1 MILTALSVSLHKIQ
15 QEWSFGLRAVTNSRP
30 FCTAFRVQKC
40 HQVLLN
46 TSAQTNGRGGHFHCC
61 RVSGEYLAL
70 KLNSPRLFGV
80 FFTSSGDALSLS
92 RLVNFLTEFFGALR
106 RFVLS
111 FYYFTLQS
119 FPCFINDHK
128 FSSFT
133 RDQKW
138 GQRFHRKAASLKDGN
153 GAFYSKTCGSN
164 V

>member
-1 MILTALSVSLHKIQ
+1 MVLRIACSNKQPPFLYRVSSTKMPPGASEYFCSNKWTWGTFSLLSSL
-15 QEWSFGLRAVTNSRP
+15 
-30 FCTAFRVQKC
+30 
-40 HQVLLN
+40 
-46 TSAQTNGRGGHFHCC
+46 
-61 RVSGEYLAL
+61 SGEYLAL
-70 KLNSPRLFGV
+70 KLNSPQLFGV
-80 FFTSSGDALSLS
+80 FFTSSGDALTLS

>member
-1 MILTALSVSLHKIQ
+1 MVPRIACSNKQ
-15 QEWSFGLRAVTNSRP
+15 PP
-30 FCTAFRVQKC
+30 F
-40 HQVLLN
+40 LY
-46 TSAQTNGRGGHFHCC
+46 
-61 RVSGEYLAL
+61 RVSSTKMPPGASEYFCSNKWTWGTFSLLSSLWRISGTQVKQSSTVRGLLYFFRGCSFSFSAGEFLD
-70 KLNSPRLFGV
+70 GV
-80 FFTSSGDALSLS
+80 FRCVAALC
-92 RLVNFLTEFFGALR
+92 
-106 RFVLS
+106 S
-111 FYYFTLQS
+111 FHYFTLQS